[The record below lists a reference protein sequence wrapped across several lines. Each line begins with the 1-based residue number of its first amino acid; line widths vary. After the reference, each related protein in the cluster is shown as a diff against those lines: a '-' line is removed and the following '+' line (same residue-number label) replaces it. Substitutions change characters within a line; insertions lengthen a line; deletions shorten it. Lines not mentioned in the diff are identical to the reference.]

1 MRALF
6 FLGGD
11 LSQRG
16 VQAFF
21 KSCARRFRR
30 VERVFRLSAP
40 TMVLTLGG
48 ERVETTL
55 EHPFYVEGQGWT
67 PAQDL
72 VTGQR
77 LAGMDGDWTPID
89 HIEYTRQ
96 TKPVFNLRIAAD
108 HTYFVGQPDWSFAIW
123 VHNAYS
129 VRQAA
134 DGTWEVIDTATGEA
148 SVGQAVPDA
157 SLRERSRYWL
167 TLALTDRS
175 YIC

>member
-1 MRALF
+1 M
-6 FLGGD
+6 
-11 LSQRG
+11 
-16 VQAFF
+16 
-21 KSCARRFRR
+21 
-30 VERVFRLSAP
+30 FRLSAP

-55 EHPFYVEGQGWT
+55 EHSFYVEGQGWT

-72 VTGQR
+72 VAGQR
-77 LAGMDGDWTPID
+77 LAGMNGDWTPID

-129 VRQAA
+129 VRRAA
-134 DGTWEVIDTATGEA
+134 DGMFEVLEVLGDVAQEAVLLGRFDDEA
-148 SVGQAVPDA
+148 SALRRAEYLNNP
-157 SLRERSRYWL
+157 SLGIVRTDNPSRVILEGFEY
-167 TLALTDRS
+167 S
-175 YIC
+175 